1 MSRAK
6 RYNKDK
12 VDTMF
17 DDLKKIMIWL
27 QTQVDFSIGYLFR
40 KPIVQMKTENITEI
54 LGLLKGKKFNI
65 PLFESILINLSGK
78 DLSKIKFNSEKYFS
92 LFKDEFFI
100 ESISSQTNKRDKIEY
115 RLKKVNEVFDYE

>member
-1 MSRAK
+1 M
-6 RYNKDK
+6 
-12 VDTMF
+12 TIF
-17 DDLKKIMIWL
+17 
-27 QTQVDFSIGYLFR
+27 
-40 KPIVQMKTENITEI
+40 
-54 LGLLKGKKFNI
+54 KFNI

-78 DLSKIKFNSEKYFS
+78 DLSKIKFNSEKYIS